1 MPPLSSSPSPAE
13 NGYETPRAQSHSL
26 ESCQQESDESDSKSI
41 VSTSFSSQDWSVL
54 EEKASASMVEKE
66 SQSEGMGSTPELW
79 TQDLALDKSIPGGEL
94 PRRGGQLHQLP
105 PMPQTEYEAT
115 AGTVTF
121 KDGSSMGIRMTHI
134 TDAKDGLLWP
144 ERAGEVYVHNHP
156 CESVRPPGTDPAPDK
171 SPHDDS
177 EAPRGTEG
185 SKLCPSINNALLM
198 QNSVSQHVPKPRAAT
213 SYTRDLVQTSGMSIL
228 HLDKVAGD
236 SPRGRPV
243 CRALGQIPPR
253 EESEMGD
260 LPPDTN
266 LHAAS
271 PMSVTIQLSSKLASP
286 AQNAVVL
293 ETDSRGA
300 ILECTV
306 CDPVTAAEPG
316 LGSEARQ
323 FNDVSVQTD
332 AWEPPPWHCCS
343 APGKKAPP
351 LTKSV
356 SLDTGFPRNYP
367 GAICQ
372 AAPAHCC
379 IYCHHHLHCPT
390 ERRSPS
396 SVSPTCWHCLCLQNH
411 LEAQFMKTSKVLQDT
426 TARELYSVG
435 ICLHKVRK
443 QTQQQYIPQGGCSAS
458 LSECEPSGYTFP
470 LQIMSDSCSVLYRL

>member
-1 MPPLSSSPSPAE
+1 M
-13 NGYETPRAQSHSL
+13 PRAQSHNL
-26 ESCQQESDESDSKSI
+26 EFCQQESDESDSKSI

-79 TQDLALDKSIPGGEL
+79 TQDLALDKSIPRGEL
-94 PRRGGQLHQLP
+94 PRKGGHLQQHP
-105 PMPQTEYEAT
+105 PVPQPEYKAT
-115 AGTVTF
+115 AGTVPF
-121 KDGSSMGIRMTHI
+121 KDGSSGGVTMTHI

-144 ERAGEVYVHNHP
+144 ERAGEVHVHNHP

-185 SKLCPSINNALLM
+185 SKLCPSINGALLM
-198 QNSVSQHVPKPRAAT
+198 QNSVSQHVPKPREAV
-213 SYTRDLVQTSGMSIL
+213 SYTGDLVQASGMSIL

-236 SPRGRPV
+236 SPRGRPM

-271 PMSVTIQLSSKLASP
+271 SMSVTIQLSSKLASP
-286 AQNAVVL
+286 AQNVVL
-293 ETDSRGA
+293 GTDSRGA

-332 AWEPPPWHCCS
+332 TREPPPWHCCS

-367 GAICQ
+367 GAIRQ
-372 AAPAHCC
+372 AMPAHCSIC
-379 IYCHHHLHCPT
+379 CRHHLHCLE
-390 ERRSPS
+390 ERQS
-396 SVSPTCWHCLCLQNH
+396 SGSMSSTCWHCLCLHNH
-411 LEAQFMKTSKVLQDT
+411 LEAQFMKSLKVLQDT
-426 TARELYSVG
+426 TMRELYSVS
-435 ICLHKVRK
+435 ICLHKVGK
-443 QTQQQYIPQGGCSAS
+443 QTQQQYIPQGGCSAF
-458 LSECEPSGYTFP
+458 LSECELSGYTFP
-470 LQIMSDSCSVLYRL
+470 LQIMSNRYRVLYHL